1 MKTRMSRRREEVELK
16 LALPVSQA
24 ARLEGQLAQLPV
36 LQGCKKTQ
44 LHLHN
49 VYWDTP
55 DQVLRKHQM
64 VLRLR
69 RFGSDNKPQWVQT
82 LKMGGS
88 NVSALSRRGEWE
100 VPVSGAK
107 LSLEALQGS
116 PWSDVDPDGVIFN
129 ALAPCFVTTF
139 ERTSWQVHGANDS
152 RIEVSLDVGR
162 ITANHQHAT
171 ICELELELL
180 EGQPPALFEMAR
192 HIACAIPTIP
202 LSMSKAERGY
212 ALAEGSLRQPV
223 RSHPPGLTSEMSLT
237 FAAACL
243 LREMLSQFTAN
254 LVLLRHSNAP
264 ELVHQARV
272 GWRRFRSALR
282 LFRPAWVGVEPP
294 SWQALHPLLKHL
306 GELRDLDVAVVD
318 TLPRLAAAYAAG
330 DFRRENRWQAMQK
343 TLTQAAMRRRRAVL
357 RTLAQPAVGVA
368 LLSLVAWLENLSHQP
383 VPGKGGRDVKA
394 SLRRW
399 ARHRMARL
407 HHRLS
412 AKSDKAGDLES
423 QHRVRILAKRLRYGV
438 ESLQPLLAQR
448 HAQSWYQQA
457 TTLQAKLGWTRDVM
471 QAAVL
476 AESLGVD
483 ADIIAFLRGVKG

>member
-1 MKTRMSRRREEVELK
+1 MKTLVSRRREEVELK
-16 LALPVSQA
+16 LALPVSRA
-24 ARLEGQLAQLPV
+24 ARLESQLARLPV

-44 LHLHN
+44 VHLHN

-55 DQVLRKHQM
+55 DQFLRQHQM
-64 VLRLR
+64 VLRIR
-69 RFGSDNKPQWVQT
+69 RFGSDKNPQWVQT
-82 LKMGGS
+82 MKMSDS

-100 VPVSGAK
+100 VPVPGASP
-107 LSLEALQGS
+107 SLDALQDS
-116 PWSDVDPDGVIFN
+116 PWLDFDPDRVIFN
-129 ALAPCFVTTF
+129 ALAPCFVTAF

-152 RIEVSLDVGR
+152 CIEVSLDIGR
-162 ITANHQHAT
+162 ITVNHQHAA

-180 EGQPPALFEMAR
+180 EGQPAALFEIAH
-192 HIACAIPTIP
+192 HIACVMPTIP

-212 ALAEGSLRQPV
+212 ALADGSLFQPV
-223 RSHPPGLTSEMSLT
+223 RSYPPSLTSEMSLT
-237 FAAACL
+237 FAAAYL
-243 LREMLSQFTAN
+243 LREMLSQFTVN
-254 LVLLRHSNAP
+254 LVLLRNSKAP

-306 GELRDLDVAVVD
+306 SELRDLDVAVVD

-330 DFRRENRWQAMQK
+330 DLRRQDRWQAMQQ
-343 TLTQAAMRRRRAVL
+343 TLRHAGMRRRRAVL

-383 VPGKGGRDVKA
+383 VPGKGVRDVKT

-412 AKSDKAGDLES
+412 AKSEHAGTPES
-423 QHRVRILAKRLRYGV
+423 QHRVRILAKRLRYGI
-438 ESLQPLLAQR
+438 ESLQPLLAER
-448 HAQSWYQQA
+448 RAQSWYGQA
-457 TTLQAKLGWTRDVM
+457 TTLQASLGRARDVM

-483 ADIIAFLRGVKG
+483 ADIIEFLRGVKA